1 MILSTNTNDGVC
13 PQMPFCLAN
22 ILFGGLHKVPVS
34 GCGARFL
41 ERIAGPFCACLLFA
55 AALFGASPAQAD
67 LKLCNTT
74 VSRVGVVIGYK
85 GKEGWVSEG
94 WWSIPSSVC
103 WTLIKG
109 DLIARF
115 YYVHAIDYDRPG
127 VWDRNEEIA
136 ASKSEFYM
144 CTEDKAFEIR
154 GTSRCEARGFNRTR
168 FFEVDTGDEKSWT
181 ITLQDKV
188 EQRAKNQ

>member
-1 MILSTNTNDGVC
+1 MS
-13 PQMPFCLAN
+13 MPVTSVKIPRGFVMRRAAQ
-22 ILFGGLHKVPVS
+22 GLVFALV
-34 GCGARFL
+34 GAFML
-41 ERIAGPFCACLLFA
+41 
-55 AALFGASPAQAD
+55 GAPSPAHAD

-74 VSRVGVVIGYK
+74 SSRIGVVIGYK
-85 GKEGWVSEG
+85 DDKGWTSEG
-94 WWSIPSSVC
+94 WWNIPSNVC

-109 DLIARF
+109 DLVARY

-127 VWDRNEEIA
+127 VWDRNEQQV

-144 CTEDKAFEIR
+144 CTEDKAFVIR
-154 GTSRCEARGFNRTR
+154 GAGRCEDRGFNRTR
-168 FFEVDTGDEKSWT
+168 FFEVDTQDEKSWT

>member
-1 MILSTNTNDGVC
+1 MPVRLVKVLFRGVSKAR
-13 PQMPFCLAN
+13 MSGRYSRLA
-22 ILFGGLHKVPVS
+22 IRH
-34 GCGARFL
+34 AR
-41 ERIAGPFCACLLFA
+41 LLFIQLLA
-55 AALFGASPAQAD
+55 ATLFGALPAKAD

-74 VSRVGVVIGYK
+74 SSRVGVVIGYK
-85 GKEGWVSEG
+85 DVKGWISEG

-109 DLIARF
+109 DLIARY

-127 VWDRNEEIA
+127 IWDRNEDNP

-154 GTSRCEARGFNRTR
+154 GTSRCGARGFTKTR
-168 FFEVDTGDEKSWT
+168 FFEVDTRDEKSWT

-188 EQRAKNQ
+188 EQRARNQ

>member
-1 MILSTNTNDGVC
+1 
-13 PQMPFCLAN
+13 MPVRLVKF
-22 ILFGGLHKVPVS
+22 LFYAFDKARVS
-34 GCGARFL
+34 GRFSRLYALPAGLLLGA
-41 ERIAGPFCACLLFA
+41 AV
-55 AALFGASPAQAD
+55 FGATPVRAD

-74 VSRVGVVIGYK
+74 SSRVGVVIGYK
-85 GKEGWVSEG
+85 DEKGWISEG

-115 YYVHAIDYDRPG
+115 YYVHAIDYDKPG
-127 VWDRNEEIA
+127 VWDRNEDNP
-136 ASKSEFYM
+136 ASKTEFYL

-154 GTSRCEARGFNRTR
+154 GTSRCVDRGFSKTR
-168 FFEVDTGDEKSWT
+168 FFEVDTEDQKSWT

-188 EQRAKNQ
+188 EQRAKNK

>member
-1 MILSTNTNDGVC
+1 
-13 PQMPFCLAN
+13 MPVRFKNLL
-22 ILFGGLHKVPVS
+22 IGG
-34 GCGARFL
+34 
-41 ERIAGPFCACLLFA
+41 CAAPLLA
-55 AALFGASPAQAD
+55 AAMLLGASPARAD

-74 VSRVGVVIGYK
+74 SSRVGVVIGYK
-85 GKEGWVSEG
+85 GKDGWVSEG

-109 DLIARF
+109 DLVARF

-127 VWDRNEEIA
+127 VWDRNEGIA
-136 ASKSEFYM
+136 ASSKSEFYM

-154 GTSRCEARGFNRTR
+154 GTPRCEERGFNRTR
-168 FFEVDTGDEKSWT
+168 FFEVDTGDEKNWT

-188 EQRAKNQ
+188 VQKAKNQ

>member
-1 MILSTNTNDGVC
+1 
-13 PQMPFCLAN
+13 MPVRLAK
-22 ILFGGLHKVPVS
+22 ILFGGFDKTRVS
-34 GCGARFL
+34 GRFSRL
-41 ERIAGPFCACLLFA
+41 HCLPVGLLLA
-55 AALFGASPAQAD
+55 ATLVGVSPAKAD

-74 VSRVGVVIGYK
+74 SSRVGVVIGYK
-85 GKEGWVSEG
+85 DEKGWISEG

-109 DLIARF
+109 DLIARY

-127 VWDRNEEIA
+127 VWDRNEENPA
-136 ASKSEFYM
+136 RKSEFYM

-154 GTSRCEARGFNRTR
+154 GTSRCESRGFIKTR
-168 FFEVDTGDEKSWT
+168 FFEVDTRSQKSWT
-181 ITLQDKV
+181 ITLQEKV